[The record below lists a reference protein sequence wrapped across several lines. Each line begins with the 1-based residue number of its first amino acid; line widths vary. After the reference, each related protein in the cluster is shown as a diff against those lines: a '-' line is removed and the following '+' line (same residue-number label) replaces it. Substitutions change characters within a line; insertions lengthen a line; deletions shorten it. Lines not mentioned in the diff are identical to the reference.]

1 MTDVLALLTAD
12 RFSPHVGE
20 LFQMGDTELSLTL
33 VAVEV
38 QEAPAGGRTPFSLIF
53 RGPKSPWAPENLW
66 PVKGPDGTMHEIYIA
81 PIHTPSPDC
90 QDYQA
95 VFN

>member
-1 MTDVLALLTAD
+1 MTAVLAALTAD
-12 RFSPHVGE
+12 QFSPHIGA

-33 VAVEV
+33 VAI
-38 QEAPAGGRTPFSLIF
+38 EAEAAPEGQRAPFSLIF

-66 PVKGPDGTMHEIYIA
+66 PVKGPDGTVHEIYIA
-81 PIHTPSPDC
+81 PIHTPSPDW

>member
-1 MTDVLALLTAD
+1 MSDVIAALTAD
-12 RFSPHVGE
+12 RFSSHVGE
-20 LFQMGDTELSLTL
+20 LFQLGDTELSLTL
-33 VAVEV
+33 VGVEAH
-38 QEAPAGGRTPFSLIF
+38 EAPEGERAPFTLVF
-53 RGPKSPWAPENLW
+53 RGPKSPWAQESLW
-66 PVKGPDGTMHEIYIA
+66 PVKGPDGAVHEIYIA